1 MTAAAQPRAVNTA
14 QAIAQAGRAFEDYAT
29 RVSSLVGRRA
39 LAWNSIARQAAAMG
53 MDPATVAPA
62 LAQMNNTATADA
74 ANWQTWVND
83 LAAGR
88 AEMVPYQIGQESIK
102 IAVRPRSGQM
112 HGLGQ
117 VVIPTPIGPV
127 PGPTFW
133 PIIGSVVQL
142 ASRAALAAG
151 TYFSF
156 DAWNDTRQ
164 IEAGA
169 RNTDAQTRAALVG
182 AAQDNPQLARELA
195 RATQRADAEAADAG
209 PDWIDRLQ
217 GAATTAAAG
226 IGGAALIV
234 LAVIWWQSRKR
245 GPKK

>member
-1 MTAAAQPRAVNTA
+1 MTRATTQAPRPINTA
-14 QAIAQAGRAFEDYAT
+14 QAIAQAGRSFEDYAT
-29 RVSSLVGRRA
+29 RVSSVVGKRA
-39 LAWNSIARQAAAMG
+39 IAWNSIARQAAAMG

-62 LAQMNNTATADA
+62 LAQMNNQATADA

-88 AEMVPYQIGQESIK
+88 AELVPYQIGNEPIRL
-102 IAVRPRSGQM
+102 AVRPTGYRTGE
-112 HGLGQ
+112 LGYWL
-117 VVIPTPIGPV
+117 IAAEIL
-127 PGPTFW
+127 
-133 PIIGSVVQL
+133 SV

-151 TYFSF
+151 AYFSL
-156 DAWNDTRQ
+156 DAWNDTKA
-164 IEAGA
+164 IEANA

-182 AAQDNPQLARELA
+182 AAQSNPQLARDLA
-195 RATQRADAEAADAG
+195 RATREADAEAADAG

-234 LAVIWWQSRKR
+234 LFVLWWQSRKK
-245 GPKK
+245 GSK